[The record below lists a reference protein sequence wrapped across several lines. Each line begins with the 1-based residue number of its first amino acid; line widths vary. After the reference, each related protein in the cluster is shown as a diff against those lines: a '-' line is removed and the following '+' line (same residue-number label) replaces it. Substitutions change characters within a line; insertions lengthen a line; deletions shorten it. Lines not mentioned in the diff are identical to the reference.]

1 MSEQMIQ
8 HAQAV
13 KRQHEA
19 DLLRKPNVVGVG
31 IGFRTRGGKS
41 TNEVCIVVSVKIKVA
56 PAHLKREELIPS
68 SIEDVPVDVIV
79 TGEIRAL

>member
-1 MSEQMIQ
+1 VSEQMIQ

-31 IGFRTRGGKS
+31 VGFRTRGGKS

-56 PAHLKREELIPS
+56 AAQLKHEDVIPS
-68 SIEDVPVDVIV
+68 SIEGVPVDVV
-79 TGEIRAL
+79 ATGEIHAL